1 MTGGKGT
8 FHAVGS
14 GHSVED
20 LDNLWSELLEAY
32 LAELGLPF
40 AAIPQAQLK

>member
-1 MTGGKGT
+1 M

-14 GHSVED
+14 GHSVEE

-40 AAIPQAQLK
+40 AAIPQSQLK